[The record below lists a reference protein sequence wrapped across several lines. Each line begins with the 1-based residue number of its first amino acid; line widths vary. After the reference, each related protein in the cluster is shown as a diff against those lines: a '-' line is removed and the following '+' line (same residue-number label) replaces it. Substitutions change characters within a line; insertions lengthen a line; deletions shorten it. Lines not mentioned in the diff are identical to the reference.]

1 MPTNSSSNALYT
13 KNMFLES
20 CYELKLDLAE
30 DLTTKRI
37 ENAYLIFEK
46 EYQNCLNKQV
56 SPHFELSVKAQ
67 ARDYLL
73 KTIQS
78 K

>member
-1 MPTNSSSNALYT
+1 MAINSLSITLYT

-30 DLTTKRI
+30 DLRTKRI
-37 ENAYLIFEK
+37 DDAYAIFEN
-46 EYQNCLNKQV
+46 EYQNCKNKQV
-56 SPHFELSVKAQ
+56 SPPFDLSVKAL

-73 KTIQS
+73 KTIQI

>member
-1 MPTNSSSNALYT
+1 MPTNSSNNALYT

-30 DLTTKRI
+30 DLSTKRI
-37 ENAYLIFEK
+37 EYAYAMFEK
-46 EYQNCLNKQV
+46 EYQNCKNKQV
-56 SPHFELSVKAQ
+56 SPPFDLSVKVQ

-73 KTIQS
+73 KTIQI